1 MIIIIITI
9 IIIFLKTQLFT
20 LYLQI
25 IETDDIK
32 GKKKWVNVII
42 IIIII
47 IIITTIIIMKMIIIM
62 IMIIIIK
69 YIKEIEIDII
79 GNKSLKFF
87 KITNS
92 MMQRH

>member
-32 GKKKWVNVII
+32 GKKKWVNVI

>member
-1 MIIIIITI
+1 MLSSNVLSQVFIVKCYSKS
-9 IIIFLKTQLFT
+9 LL
-20 LYLQI
+20 LR
-25 IETDDIK
+25 
-32 GKKKWVNVII
+32 NVII

-47 IIITTIIIMKMIIIM
+47 IIIKMIILIM
-62 IMIIIIK
+62 IMRMIIK

>member
-47 IIITTIIIMKMIIIM
+47 ITTIIMMKMIIIM

>member
-47 IIITTIIIMKMIIIM
+47 IIIMKMIIIM

>member
-47 IIITTIIIMKMIIIM
+47 IIIMKMIIIM

-79 GNKSLKFF
+79 GNKSSKFY

-92 MMQRH
+92 MMQRY